1 MVYYSWPLSRERQQ
15 ELYDDDYFEGRKYLD
30 YLADRRAHQATSR
43 DRVRRLE
50 RWLPPSA
57 SLFEIS
63 CCYGFFLDA
72 ARRVWNVRGCDIALE
87 PSMYARETL
96 GLSVDTGEFLEIDL
110 NLSEVD
116 AFCLWDTT
124 EHLDA
129 AEDYLSRIST
139 VLEPG
144 GLLALT
150 AGDIGSLLARW
161 QGERWRQ
168 IHPPTHL
175 WYFSR
180 ATIRRTLERFGFE
193 VSSIEQVGVARSVG
207 PAVYGLTSL
216 KRGSSWWIYR
226 LCVRTG
232 LDRCTFW
239 LNTHG
244 LMMIV
249 ARRR

>member
-1 MVYYSWPLSRERQQ
+1 MVYYPWRLSREQQQ
-15 ELYDDDYFEGRKYLD
+15 ELYGDDYFDGREYLD
-30 YLADRRAHQATSR
+30 YLADRGAHEATSR

-57 SLFEIS
+57 SLFEIG
-63 CCYGFFLDA
+63 CCFGFFLDA
-72 ARRVWNVRGCDIALE
+72 ARRVWKVRGCDIALG
-87 PSMYARETL
+87 PCTYARETL
-96 GLSVDTGEFLEIDL
+96 GLSVDIGDFREIDL
-110 NLSEVD
+110 NPGEVD
-116 AFCLWDTT
+116 AFCLWDTI

-129 AEDYLSRIST
+129 ADDYLSRIST

-150 AGDIGSLLARW
+150 TGDIGSLLARW

-175 WYFSR
+175 WYFSG

-193 VSSIEQVGVARSVG
+193 VLSIEQIGVARSVG
-207 PAVYGLTSL
+207 QAVYGFTSL
-216 KRGSSWWIYR
+216 ERGSPSWIYR
-226 LCVRTG
+226 LCVRTR

-239 LNTHG
+239 LNTLD
-244 LMMIV
+244 LMMVV